1 MLILKQQKVSFKDIS
16 SEYDYD
22 NLSSKTIKTKLNDG
36 PNLYRT
42 FFEQL
47 IVSFLLNR
55 FSDKISF
62 KKKYNERLI
71 KSTHKLLI
79 QDIQNILS
87 NFENGSKKYS
97 FYIMNFCLH
106 NNQQTILKLKYLKT
120 IL

>member
-47 IVSFLLNR
+47 IVSFLLYR
-55 FSDKISF
+55 RKLERHSYFF
-62 KKKYNERLI
+62 LEYLPYNFLV
-71 KSTHKLLI
+71 
-79 QDIQNILS
+79 
-87 NFENGSKKYS
+87 
-97 FYIMNFCLH
+97 
-106 NNQQTILKLKYLKT
+106 
-120 IL
+120 

>member
-36 PNLYRT
+36 PNLYRS

-47 IVSFLLNR
+47 IVSFFLNR
-55 FSDKISF
+55 FHDKISMEN
-62 KKKYNERLI
+62 KYNKILI
-71 KSTHKLLI
+71 HKTQKLLI

-97 FYIMNFCLH
+97 FYFMNFCLH
-106 NNQQTILKLKYLKT
+106 NNQQTIQKLKYLKT

>member
-22 NLSSKTIKTKLNDG
+22 NLSPKTIKTKLNDG
-36 PNLYRT
+36 PNLYRS

-62 KKKYNERLI
+62 KKKYNEKLI

-79 QDIQNILS
+79 KDIQNILS

>member
-47 IVSFLLNR
+47 IVSFLLSTTFVKIP
-55 FSDKISF
+55 FSTSRVI
-62 KKKYNERLI
+62 
-71 KSTHKLLI
+71 
-79 QDIQNILS
+79 
-87 NFENGSKKYS
+87 
-97 FYIMNFCLH
+97 
-106 NNQQTILKLKYLKT
+106 
-120 IL
+120 